1 MSQIR
6 NFRSSPTRARNPTE
20 FSDTRRPPQPWVV
33 RYSERVNPGIPYYFN
48 PTTFQSQWE
57 FPEDDYIE
65 LSQYTHPPPP
75 PPPPVPALSI
85 HQLSMPNQPPNPLL
99 SQPSN
104 QPPNP
109 LLSQPS
115 NQPPNPLL
123 SQQPNP
129 LLSQPDTAPHHQLCH
144 GIECM
149 HIQPHIPPSM
159 EEVIERLSSEPPGAI
174 LREIREISSRVS
186 KNEINNVNKI
196 IRLLSYLEAFD
207 KTKHIIEQRFPNLD
221 QYNIDDAFKDAIYAF
236 INNPVSEEDAN
247 SEFFNVMMNSINERK
262 TGTLINLMLLRQ
274 RSFQTPLT
282 SNKAQDLTS
291 GFMKLP
297 SQLIEMIAK
306 KLAEQ
311 AKFKPQHLRFPRGR
325 PDLAKTVDR
334 IPLYISVT
342 NDPNR
347 LKKYFYLNDKLREQ
361 LITIEKLV
369 STDPFTSDYLRPG
382 DSELSYNERQNV
394 QLQIFEEFYRL
405 TKLNLNANELERLII
420 EAVIKIIR
428 NSSMSREQMRHFMLI
443 FAGTINNRDN
453 YKYCQKVAEEFK

>member
-1 MSQIR
+1 
-6 NFRSSPTRARNPTE
+6 
-20 FSDTRRPPQPWVV
+20 
-33 RYSERVNPGIPYYFN
+33 
-48 PTTFQSQWE
+48 
-57 FPEDDYIE
+57 
-65 LSQYTHPPPP
+65 
-75 PPPPVPALSI
+75 
-85 HQLSMPNQPPNPLL
+85 
-99 SQPSN
+99 
-104 QPPNP
+104 
-109 LLSQPS
+109 
-115 NQPPNPLL
+115 
-123 SQQPNP
+123 
-129 LLSQPDTAPHHQLCH
+129 
-144 GIECM
+144 
-149 HIQPHIPPSM
+149 M

-221 QYNIDDAFKDAIYAF
+221 QYIIDDAFKDAIYAF
-236 INNPVSEEDAN
+236 TNNPVSEEDAN

-262 TGTLINLMLLRQ
+262 TGTLINLMLLRE
-274 RSFQTPLT
+274 RSYQTPLT

-297 SQLIEMIAK
+297 SRPIEMIAK

-311 AKFKPQHLRFPRGR
+311 DNKFNHQHLRFPRGR
-325 PDLAKTVDR
+325 HELELAKTVDR
-334 IPLYISVT
+334 IPLYIRFN

-361 LITIEKLV
+361 LITIERLL
-369 STDPFTSDYLRPG
+369 SRDPFTYDYPYSRPG
-382 DSELSYNERQNV
+382 DSELSYNEIQNV

-428 NSSMSREQMRHFMLI
+428 NSSMSLEQMRHFMLI
-443 FAGTINNRDN
+443 FTGTINNRDN